1 MRHQK
6 LGEGKWFRNVSIHA
20 HRVGCDAQPRIDGRC
35 LWFQFTH
42 PVWGATIDGADGI
55 YLLTQFQFTHPVWG
69 ATASRVAW
77 VSGIARFNSRTPCGV
92 RPIACHSLT
101 VSSQVSIHAPR
112 VGCDVYAGG
121 AVAEGDV
128 SIHAPRVGCDSYV
141 PTTPSSS
148 PSFNSR
154 TPCGV
159 RLGYD
164 SPGIK

>member
-1 MRHQK
+1 MRLQK

-20 HRVGCDAQPRIDGRC
+20 PRVGCDAQPRIDGRC

-112 VGCDVYAGG
+112 VGCDSKSCSVGIRYCPFQFTHPVWG
-121 AVAEGDV
+121 AT
-128 SIHAPRVGCDSYV
+128 DSL
-141 PTTPSSS
+141 PLAHCELA
-148 PSFNSR
+148 SFNSR

-159 RLGYD
+159 RQQVV
-164 SPGIK
+164 